1 MRRTPLTTAPRRQ
14 PSRLPLRL
22 VGLRERIT
30 AAAGLGGAGLAAKR
44 ILVHFGHKYE
54 PF

>member
-1 MRRTPLTTAPRRQ
+1 
-14 PSRLPLRL
+14 

-54 PF
+54 PFWLLNDEYYPVFIVH